1 MQLIDMITKSRKMWG
16 LLLIK
21 AIQALPVDDTV
32 EDDFVEES
40 SVLTAML
47 TTLMQVK

>member
-1 MQLIDMITKSRKMWG
+1 MQLMSVITKSRNMWS
-16 LLLIK
+16 LLLLK

>member
-1 MQLIDMITKSRKMWG
+1 MQTMNVIKKSRTIWG